1 MVFTHTMPTI
11 SVEDYLKTIYHLQGD
26 EPEERVKT
34 KALAEQME
42 LSQPSVTNMLKTLSE
57 DGLIEY
63 QPYRGARLTEQ
74 GNRIALRVIRNH
86 RLIEVFLVQTLNYTW
101 DEVHAEAERLEHAM
115 SEKLAER
122 IDQFLS
128 HPRFDPH
135 GDPIPT
141 ADGQLHRHDAI
152 PLSDVRPQMRVRI
165 ERVLDQE
172 PEVLRYLEAIQ
183 LIPGVM
189 AEVLNVLSFDGQMFI
204 RLNNSEVSISQSLAS
219 RLLVTMH

>member
-1 MVFTHTMPTI
+1 MPTI

-26 EPEERVKT
+26 APDERVKT
-34 KALAEQME
+34 KVLAEQME

-57 DGLIEY
+57 EGLIEY
-63 QPYRGARLTEQ
+63 QPYRGARLTEN

-86 RLIEVFLVQTLNYTW
+86 RLIEVFLVQVLNYTW

-115 SEKLAER
+115 SDKLAER

-141 ADGQLHRHDAI
+141 ADGKLHNHDTI
-152 PLSDVRPQMRVRI
+152 PLSDARPKMRVRV
-165 ERVLDQE
+165 ERVLDQQ
-172 PEVLRYLEAIQ
+172 PEVLRYLES
-183 LIPGVM
+183 LSLTPGVT
-189 AEVLNVLSFDGQMFI
+189 AEVVNVLSFDGQMFI
-204 RLNNSEVSISQSLAS
+204 RLGENDISISQSLAS
-219 RLLVTMH
+219 RLLVTKL

>member
-1 MVFTHTMPTI
+1 MPTI

-26 EPEERVKT
+26 VPDERVKT

-42 LSQPSVTNMLKTLSE
+42 LSQPSVTNMLKTLSD

-63 QPYRGARLTEQ
+63 QPYRGARLTDR

-115 SEKLAER
+115 SDKLAER
-122 IDQFLS
+122 IDKFLS

-141 ADGQLHRHDAI
+141 ADGQLHSHDSI
-152 PLSDVRPQMRVRI
+152 PLSDVRPKTFVRV

-172 PEVLRYLEAIQ
+172 PEVLRYLESIR
-183 LIPGVM
+183 LIPGVI
-189 AEVLNVLSFDGQMFI
+189 AEVINVLSFDGQMFI
-204 RLNNSEVSISQSLAS
+204 RLCENEISISQSLAS
-219 RLLVTMH
+219 RLLVTKQ